1 MTERTPN
8 PDLEV
13 GAGNK
18 QRWNQPA
25 YRRHGFHNA
34 HTLFRQL
41 LAMRSAAVWT
51 LQHRPD
57 AKLAAHPRIADLT
70 GLSTFSAL
78 AIARDNGLLFEAYA
92 PDFGA
97 SQPHSIQSITK
108 MHVNLVMGR
117 LISQGQV
124 DPGKVVSQYLPSIG
138 SGYASATVQ
147 MLLDM
152 GVSNAFSEDYGD
164 PDCDAYLYEVS
175 LGWRLPAAGQPD
187 LPLRHYLATISGDA
201 RPSREVD
208 YKSANTDV
216 LAWIAEEV
224 TGGGLVGMLRAIT
237 DEAGYQGTFHIS
249 TDREGFP
256 ALSGGGCLSAR
267 DLARFGLL
275 FVRESQAP
283 HGAGGFIHHSLARAA
298 PSFAKPRDW
307 VRYSN
312 HLFTNGRWIGH
323 GGYGGQFLL
332 VDMETGT
339 SCAFLSVLENE
350 SGYDQ
355 DYMNQVI
362 KALQEIAC
370 T

>member
-1 MTERTPN
+1 MTERLPN
-8 PDLEV
+8 PDLV
-13 GAGNK
+13 VCAGNK

-25 YRRHGFHNA
+25 HRRHGFHNA
-34 HTLFRQL
+34 HRLFRQS

-51 LQHRPD
+51 LEHRPD
-57 AKLAAHPRIADLT
+57 ARLAAHPRIADLT

-78 AIARDNGLLFEAYA
+78 AIARGSDLLFEAHA
-92 PDFGA
+92 ADFCP

-108 MHVNLVMGR
+108 MHINLVMGR
-117 LISQGQV
+117 LVAGGLV
-124 DPGKVVSQYLPSIG
+124 DLDKPVHQYLPSIG
-138 SGYASATVQ
+138 SGYALATGQ

-152 GVSNAFSEDYGD
+152 CVSNAFCEDYGD

-175 LGWRLPAAGQPD
+175 LGWRLPVAGQPD
-187 LPLRHYLATISGDA
+187 LPLRNYLTTISGDA
-201 RPSREVD
+201 RPSHEVD

-216 LAWIAEEV
+216 LAWIADEV
-224 TGGGLVGMLRAIT
+224 SGGGLVEMLRAIT
-237 DEAGYQGTFHIS
+237 DEAGYEATFHIS

-256 ALSGGGCLSAR
+256 ALSGGGCLTAR

-275 FVRESQAP
+275 FVRESRSSQ
-283 HGAGGFIHHSLARAA
+283 GAGKFIQHSLAR
-298 PSFAKPRDW
+298 PPRRFAKPREW
-307 VRYSN
+307 LHYSN
-312 HLFTNGRWIGH
+312 HLYTNGRWIGH

-332 VDMETGT
+332 VDIKTGI

-355 DYMNQVI
+355 TYMNRI
-362 KALQEIAC
+362 IESLQEIAC

>member
-1 MTERTPN
+1 MTERTRN
-8 PDLEV
+8 PDLAV

-25 YRRHGFHNA
+25 HRRHGFHNA
-34 HTLFRQL
+34 HTLFRQS

-51 LQHRPD
+51 LKHRPD
-57 AKLAAHPRIADLT
+57 ARLTAHPRIADLT

-78 AIARDNGLLFEAYA
+78 AIARGNDLLFEAYS
-92 PDFGA
+92 PDFSA
-97 SQPHSIQSITK
+97 FQPHSIQSITK
-108 MHVNLVMGR
+108 MHVNLVIGR

-124 DPGKVVSQYLPSIG
+124 DPGKTVSQYLPSIG

-152 GVSNAFSEDYGD
+152 AVSNAFSEDYGD
-164 PDCDAYLYEVS
+164 PGCDAYLYEVS

-187 LPLRHYLATISGDA
+187 LPLRAYLPTIGGGTAFSA
-201 RPSREVD
+201 EVN

-216 LAWIAEEV
+216 LAWIADEV
-224 TGGGLVGMLRAIT
+224 TGGGLVGMLRAIA
-237 DEAGYQGTFHIS
+237 DEAGYEGTFHIS

-275 FVRESQAP
+275 FVRESQPP
-283 HGAGGFIHHSLARAA
+283 HSAGSFIDHSLARAA
-298 PSFAKPRDW
+298 PFFAKPRDW

-323 GGYGGQFLL
+323 GGYGGQFLM
-332 VDMETGT
+332 VDMQTGT

-355 DYMNQVI
+355 DYMNQII

>member
-1 MTERTPN
+1 
-8 PDLEV
+8 
-13 GAGNK
+13 
-18 QRWNQPA
+18 
-25 YRRHGFHNA
+25 
-34 HTLFRQL
+34 
-41 LAMRSAAVWT
+41 
-51 LQHRPD
+51 
-57 AKLAAHPRIADLT
+57 
-70 GLSTFSAL
+70 
-78 AIARDNGLLFEAYA
+78 
-92 PDFGA
+92 
-97 SQPHSIQSITK
+97 

-117 LISQGQV
+117 LISKGLV
-124 DPGKVVSQYLPSIG
+124 DPGKAVSQYLPSIG

-147 MLLDM
+147 ILLDM

-187 LPLRHYLATISGDA
+187 LPLRHYVATISGDA
-201 RPSREVD
+201 RPSCEVD

-216 LAWIAEEV
+216 LAWIADEV
-224 TGGGLVGMLRAIT
+224 TGGGLVGVLRAIA
-237 DEAGYQGTFHIS
+237 DEAGYEGTFHIS

-283 HGAGGFIHHSLARAA
+283 HGAGSFIRHSLARAA

-307 VRYSN
+307 IRYSN

-332 VDMETGT
+332 VDMQTGT
-339 SCAFLSVLENE
+339 SCAFLSVLEND

-355 DYMNQVI
+355 DYMNRI
-362 KALQEIAC
+362 IEALQEIAC

>member
-8 PDLEV
+8 PDLVV
-13 GAGNK
+13 GEGNK

-25 YRRHGFHNA
+25 QRRHGFHNA
-34 HTLFRQL
+34 HRLFRQS

-51 LQHRPD
+51 LEHYPGAR
-57 AKLAAHPRIADLT
+57 LAAHPGIADLT

-78 AIARDNGLLFEAYA
+78 AIARGNDLLFEAYA
-92 PDFGA
+92 PDFNHH
-97 SQPHSIQSITK
+97 QPHSIQSITK
-108 MHVNLVMGR
+108 MHINLVMGR
-117 LISQGQV
+117 LIADGLV
-124 DPGKVVSQYLPSIG
+124 ELGKPVHQYLPSIG
-138 SGYASATVQ
+138 TGYATATVQ

-152 GVSNAFSEDYGD
+152 CVSNAFSEDYSD

-187 LPLRHYLATISGDA
+187 LPLRQYLTTISGEA
-201 RPSREVD
+201 RPSVEVD

-216 LAWIAEEV
+216 LAWIADEV

-237 DEAGYQGTFHIS
+237 GKAGYEGTFHIS
-249 TDREGFP
+249 TDWQGFP
-256 ALSGGGCLSAR
+256 ALSGGGCLTAR

-275 FVRESQAP
+275 FVRECRSSQ
-283 HGAGGFIHHSLARAA
+283 GAGKFIQHSVTR
-298 PSFAKPRDW
+298 PPRRFAKPREW
-307 VRYSN
+307 LHYSN
-312 HLFTNGRWIGH
+312 HLYTNGRWIGH

-332 VDMETGT
+332 IDMQTGT
-339 SCAFLSVLENE
+339 SCAFLSVLDNE

-355 DYMNQVI
+355 AYMNRVI
-362 KALQEIAC
+362 EALQAISC